1 MSNDLTKLEALLR
14 SHDWFYDYSD
24 DHSVWSRGQ
33 RENDA
38 INAEQHRLIHEV
50 KVPYEEVKALTDKYF
65 LKSTG

>member
-1 MSNDLTKLEALLR
+1 MNEHLLKLERLLQF
-14 SHDWFYDYSD
+14 HDWFYDYSD

-50 KVPYEEVKALTDKYF
+50 KVPYEEVMALTDKYRP
-65 LKSTG
+65 KR

>member
-1 MSNDLTKLEALLR
+1 MNEHLLKLERLLQF
-14 SHDWFYDYSD
+14 HDWFYDYSD

-50 KVPYEEVKALTDKYF
+50 KIPYEEVMALTDKYRP
-65 LKSTG
+65 KR

>member
-50 KVPYEEVKALTDKYF
+50 KVPVEEVMALTDKYRP
-65 LKSTG
+65 KR